1 MGSLIAQPLKNFPN
15 FSATFIQNSNVYFEF
30 DKGTIVIVT
39 QIHSHCFLSAGA
51 MIFVT
56 FIRIVLT
63 APIPMYSNESVQ
75 LFKTINLD
83 LIHTLW
89 GSPDRFQ
96 MHGRTKLI
104 LIMDARE
111 KKTTKHPLEWYGFSS
126 ILCFNGWL
134 NYWWWLM
141 LLILFS
147 NSLNTRI
154 KDTICEYQF
163 FTQLKWGNIR
173 AMHIFMIYITCKTFY
188 FCFVAN
194 HHPMENSINLRL
206 TT

>member
-15 FSATFIQNSNVYFEF
+15 FSASFIQNSNVYFEF

-63 APIPMYSNESVQ
+63 APIPVYSNESVQ

-96 MHGRTKLI
+96 MYGRTKLI
-104 LIMDARE
+104 LITNDARE
-111 KKTTKHPLEWYGFSS
+111 KKLRSTHSNGMDFQAFCASMVGS
-126 ILCFNGWL
+126 IIGGGWCC
-134 NYWWWLM
+134 W
-141 LLILFS
+141 
-147 NSLNTRI
+147 
-154 KDTICEYQF
+154 
-163 FTQLKWGNIR
+163 
-173 AMHIFMIYITCKTFY
+173 
-188 FCFVAN
+188 FCFQ
-194 HHPMENSINLRL
+194 ILW
-206 TT
+206 TQG